1 MKLVERRGSFS
12 LQWAAF
18 YVAPLISN
26 PLSKFWFQETVQS
39 SLNCVFSNALAH
51 TLAHMLQAES
61 LQKIKLTLQACQG
74 VCFCFFPKGRTEETW
89 FWVTAL
95 HMHLVTYTCRRG
107 SPESSTK
114 LCSLCILFSSSSLF
128 QGEKIL
134 ILLLELHTHNQH
146 IQAEANTNSFPC
158 CILNI
163 RRILSS

>member
-12 LQWAAF
+12 PQWAAF
-18 YVAPLISN
+18 YVSPLISN

-51 TLAHMLQAES
+51 TLAHMPQAES

-74 VCFCFFPKGRTEETW
+74 VCFYFFPKGRREETW

-128 QGEKIL
+128 QGEKSWSCYLNCTHTTSIYRKKPTL
-134 ILLLELHTHNQH
+134 IVFLVVYWISDEY
-146 IQAEANTNSFPC
+146 
-158 CILNI
+158 
-163 RRILSS
+163 